1 MMNPGVLLCERS
13 AKRCAAQVLRMAA
26 TLQPPPVPRGSK
38 RGSSRGF
45 CSRPPPWQFGSGERH
60 GAPCAP
66 PARPLGADECVSLWE
81 QLFSERGV
89 SEPRLSSEYI
99 VAHVLGAKTMQS
111 LRAGRQEQSLTE
123 TQIQSL
129 RAGRQEQ
136 SLTETQMQSLRAG
149 RQEQSLTETQI
160 QSLRAGRQEQS
171 LTETQIQRVWEL
183 CSKRLQRMPVQYV
196 IEEWDF
202 RELTLKMRPPVFI
215 PRPETEELVG
225 LVMEELRTRG
235 SAQDSPASLQFLEV
249 GCGSGAVSLSLLHH
263 CPQCHAVAV
272 DRSSEA
278 LDLTRENAE
287 RLGVLERLQIVQ
299 LDVLLDADSVLCQC
313 GSVDFIVSNPPY
325 VFAEDLPLLEP
336 EILWYEDQRSLD
348 GGEGGMDVI
357 KQILC
362 IGTRALK
369 KNGKIFLEVDPR
381 HPLMIQEWLRSQSDH
396 GLEYRE
402 THRDFTGRSR
412 FCVLQKTAPEC

>member
-1 MMNPGVLLCERS
+1 MMNPGVLLCERR
-13 AKRCAAQVLRMAA
+13 AKRCAVQVLRMAA
-26 TLQPPPVPRGSK
+26 TLQPPPVSRGSK

-66 PARPLGADECVSLWE
+66 PARPLGADKCVSLWE

-99 VAHVLGAKTMQS
+99 VAHVLGAKTIQS

-123 TQIQSL
+123 TQI
-129 RAGRQEQ
+129 
-136 SLTETQMQSLRAG
+136 QSLRAG

-235 SAQDSPASLQFLEV
+235 PAQDSPANLRFLEV

-263 CPQCHAVAV
+263 CPQCHGLHTESIRPGRPDQAP
-272 DRSSEA
+272 
-278 LDLTRENAE
+278 LK

-325 VFAEDLPLLEP
+325 VFAEDLPLLEL
-336 EILWYEDQRSLD
+336 EILWYEDQRALD

-402 THRDFTGRSR
+402 THRDFTGR
-412 FCVLQKTAPEC
+412 

>member
-1 MMNPGVLLCERS
+1 
-13 AKRCAAQVLRMAA
+13 
-26 TLQPPPVPRGSK
+26 
-38 RGSSRGF
+38 
-45 CSRPPPWQFGSGERH
+45 
-60 GAPCAP
+60 
-66 PARPLGADECVSLWE
+66 
-81 QLFSERGV
+81 
-89 SEPRLSSEYI
+89 
-99 VAHVLGAKTMQS
+99 MQS
-111 LRAGRQEQSLTE
+111 LGAGRQAQSLTE

-129 RAGRQEQ
+129 G
-136 SLTETQMQSLRAG
+136 
-149 RQEQSLTETQI
+149 
-160 QSLRAGRQEQS
+160 AGRQEQS

-202 RELTLKMRPPVFI
+202 RDLTLKMRPPVFI

-235 SAQDSPASLQFLEV
+235 PAQDSPASLRFLEV
-249 GCGSGAVSLSLLHH
+249 GCGSGAVSLSLLSH

-299 LDVLLDADSVLCQC
+299 MDVLLDADSLLCQC

-325 VFAEDLPLLEP
+325 VFTEDLPLLEP
-336 EILWYEDQRSLD
+336 EILWYEDHRALD

-357 KQILC
+357 KQILS
-362 IGTRALK
+362 IGSRALK
-369 KNGKIFLEVDPR
+369 KNG
-381 HPLMIQEWLRSQSDH
+381 
-396 GLEYRE
+396 
-402 THRDFTGRSR
+402 
-412 FCVLQKTAPEC
+412 

>member
-215 PRPETEELVG
+215 PRPETE
-225 LVMEELRTRG
+225 
-235 SAQDSPASLQFLEV
+235 
-249 GCGSGAVSLSLLHH
+249 
-263 CPQCHAVAV
+263 CHAVAV